1 MIPIEIRF
9 TVEPSISPCD
19 LSLEFLIDNHVMWS
33 NSCLS
38 GPETVRVIMDDS
50 NHTMMHTMMFRMQGK
65 TWQHTKI
72 VDDVMLED
80 HVIYLRD
87 LTVEGVLIQPVLEN
101 TARYDHDFNG
111 SSCRVQDKFFGVMGC
126 NGEVSMEFSTPI
138 FLWLLENA

>member
-1 MIPIEIRF
+1 MTPIEISF

-19 LSLEFLIDNHVMWS
+19 FKLEFLVDHAPLWS
-33 NSCLS
+33 TDHLS
-38 GPETVRVIMDDS
+38 GPHSVKVSMQDS
-50 NHTMMHTMMFRMQGK
+50 THTTEHVMTWRMQGK

-72 VDDVMLED
+72 RADAIVED

-87 LTVEGVLIQPVLEN
+87 LTVEGVLVQPVLEL

-111 SSCRVQDKFFGVMGC
+111 TSQAVADRFFGVMGC
-126 NGEVSMEFSTPI
+126 NGEVTMPFSTPI